1 MGVFLYIGHL
11 FLTKVEF
18 SSLAIF
24 SLIFLLHKKLQV
36 GRKRKYE
43 DLDFSEDQI
52 SRKSVRQML
61 QKKNADSKNGSANG
75 SPDPTPAASPSP
87 EEVAINEWSWE
98 KALCSDPEALMRQAS
113 RHSESEAQSHL
124 ALQVNNCYR
133 VSGRI
138 LSKLILL

>member
-1 MGVFLYIGHL
+1 M
-11 FLTKVEF
+11 
-18 SSLAIF
+18 
-24 SLIFLLHKKLQV
+24 QV

-124 ALQVNNCYR
+124 ALQVNNCLR
-133 VSGRI
+133 HRFLTNVEGP
-138 LSKLILL
+138 SKHLPVYIINKGKYANVWMDLTC

>member
-1 MGVFLYIGHL
+1 M
-11 FLTKVEF
+11 
-18 SSLAIF
+18 
-24 SLIFLLHKKLQV
+24 QP

-98 KALCSDPEALMRQAS
+98 KALCTDPEALMRQAS

-124 ALQVNNCYR
+124 AMQVNKKGFLKLQLICVFKINTA
-133 VSGRI
+133 VPFSRI
-138 LSKLILL
+138 V